1 MLIAFL
7 LFSFSSTAQAL
18 ILQPTTIL
26 NVVNNGPLGALDG
39 IPDILRPNDFTFNG
53 QVTGLGSAFS
63 IGETFLEYDLSGLTK
78 QNQSICNLDLFFTSY
93 DLSGLTKR
101 NQSIFNLNLF
111 YSDYDGDIGKVFPV
125 STDPSTSYLEILFVL
140 LMALLL
146 FSTHLC
152 STVPGYLAFLTL
164 TYIMMCVMLY
174 LTLFSPV

>member
-7 LFSFSSTAQAL
+7 LFSFNSTAQAL

-26 NVVNNGPLGALDG
+26 NVVNNGPFGALDG
-39 IPDILRPNDFTFNG
+39 LPDILRPNDFTFNG

-78 QNQSICNLDLFFTSY
+78 QNQSICNLDLFFSDY
-93 DLSGLTKR
+93 EISGLSKQ
-101 NQSIFNLNLF
+101 NQSIFNLELL
-111 YSDYDGDIGKVFPV
+111 YSDYDGDIGKAFPV

-146 FSTHLC
+146 FSIPLYR
-152 STVPGYLAFLTL
+152 TVPGYLISLALVYMILCF
-164 TYIMMCVMLY
+164 MLY
-174 LTLFSPV
+174 LILFSPV